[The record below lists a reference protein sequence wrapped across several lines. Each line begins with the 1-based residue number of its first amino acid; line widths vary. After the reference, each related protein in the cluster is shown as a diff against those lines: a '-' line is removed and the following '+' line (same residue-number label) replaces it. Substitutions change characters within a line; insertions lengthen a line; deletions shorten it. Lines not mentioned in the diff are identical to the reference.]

1 MLSLDTFSL
10 RKSLRKK
17 RRRHALAL
25 IASAIDYRR
34 LKGLNTME
42 KNFKLLKSAVGGLVV
57 VVCLMILGCSTLTR
71 IDVGHI
77 GVKVK
82 LAGSDRGVQDMQL
95 RTGWVFYNPLS
106 EQIIEFPVSV
116 QNIIL
121 SASRHEGNSE
131 KDKTQDHGVDESITF
146 SSIEGVNANA
156 DVGFSFHIDP
166 QQAPHLYARFR
177 QNDMRELAYGYM
189 RNVLREAFSEV
200 ASKMPIQE
208 IYGAGKS
215 KMIAEV
221 TTKCGANLGRDGIV
235 IDQLT
240 INGAL
245 RLPPNVADS
254 INNAMAA
261 TQNAIQSE
269 NKVRQVKAEADQ
281 TVTTATGAAE
291 AARQKATG
299 EADALV
305 IKTKAEAE
313 TRLVQAKS
321 QAEAN
326 RILNSSLTPQV
337 IQYKTVDTWDGKLPI
352 YSGGGATPMLNL
364 TR

>member
-1 MLSLDTFSL
+1 
-10 RKSLRKK
+10 
-17 RRRHALAL
+17 
-25 IASAIDYRR
+25 
-34 LKGLNTME
+34 ME
-42 KNFKLLKSAVGGLVV
+42 LH
-57 VVCLMILGCSTLTR
+57 STLSQAKWVVIGLAAVIGVSVFGCTTTTR

-95 RTGWVFYNPLS
+95 KTGWVFYNPLA
-106 EQIIEFPVSV
+106 EQVIEFPVSV

-121 SASRHEGNSE
+121 SASPNEGNNAA
-131 KDKTQDHGVDESITF
+131 DKGQGHGVDESITF

-189 RNVLREAFSEV
+189 RNVLRESFSEV
-200 ASKMPIQE
+200 ASGMPIQE
-208 IYGAGKS
+208 IYGSGKS
-215 KMIAEV
+215 KMIAAV
-221 TTKCGANLGRDGIV
+221 TVKCGANLGRDGII

-245 RLPPNVADS
+245 RLPQNVADS

-313 TRLVQAKS
+313 TRLVAAKS

-326 RILNSSLTPQV
+326 RILASSLTPQI
-337 IQYKTVDTWDGKLPI
+337 IQYKYVDTWDGKLPV
-352 YSGGGATPMLNL
+352 YSGAGVQPMITLPH
-364 TR
+364 

>member
-1 MLSLDTFSL
+1 MVESHVRLA
-10 RKSLRKK
+10 RAAAV
-17 RRRHALAL
+17 ALA
-25 IASAIDYRR
+25 
-34 LKGLNTME
+34 
-42 KNFKLLKSAVGGLVV
+42 VV
-57 VVCLMILGCSTLTR
+57 LGVSVFGCTTLTR

-95 RTGWVFYNPLS
+95 KTGWVFFNPLS
-106 EQIIEFPVSV
+106 EQVIEFPVSV

-121 SASRHEGNSE
+121 SASRHEGGSD
-131 KDKTQDHGVDESITF
+131 KDKGQDHGVDESITF

-189 RNVLREAFSEV
+189 RNVLRESFSEV
-200 ASKMPIQE
+200 ASRMPIQE

-221 TTKCGANLGRDGIV
+221 TTKCGANLGKDGII

-245 RLPPNVADS
+245 RLPQNVADS

-269 NKVRQVKAEADQ
+269 NKVRQIKAEADQ

-299 EADALV
+299 EADALI

-313 TRLVQAKS
+313 TRLVQARS

-337 IQYKTVDTWDGKLPI
+337 IQYKYAETWDGKLPV
-352 YSGGGATPMLNL
+352 YSGGGATPMLNI

>member
-1 MLSLDTFSL
+1 MFTNF
-10 RKSLRKK
+10 
-17 RRRHALAL
+17 
-25 IASAIDYRR
+25 R
-34 LKGLNTME
+34 LVKVA
-42 KNFKLLKSAVGGLVV
+42 AVALVV
-57 VVCLMILGCSTLTR
+57 LVGTLVVSCSSVTR

-82 LAGSDRGVQDMQL
+82 LAGSERGVQDMQL
-95 RTGWVFYNPLS
+95 KTGWVFYNPLS
-106 EQIIEFPVSV
+106 EQVIEFPVSV
-116 QNIIL
+116 QNIVL

-131 KDKTQDHGVDESITF
+131 KDRGQDHGVDESITF

-215 KMIAEV
+215 KMITDV
-221 TTKCGANLGRDGIV
+221 TTKCGANLGRDGII

-245 RLPPNVADS
+245 RLPQNVADS

-299 EADALV
+299 EADALI

-313 TRLVQAKS
+313 TRLVLAKS

-337 IQYKTVDTWDGKLPI
+337 IQYKYAESWDGKLPT
-352 YSGGGATPMLNL
+352 YSGGGI
-364 TR
+364 

>member
-1 MLSLDTFSL
+1 MKETLQVNKLIKYSIVV
-10 RKSLRKK
+10 
-17 RRRHALAL
+17 AVAVLAL
-25 IASAIDYRR
+25 SI
-34 LKGLNTME
+34 
-42 KNFKLLKSAVGGLVV
+42 F
-57 VVCLMILGCSTLTR
+57 GCSTLTR

-95 RTGWVFYNPLS
+95 KTGWVFYNPLS
-106 EQIIEFPVSV
+106 EDVVEFPVSV

-121 SASRHEGNSE
+121 SANKHEGSAKE
-131 KDKTQDHGVDESITF
+131 DKDKDHSVDESITF

-156 DVGFSFHIDP
+156 DIGFSFHIDP
-166 QQAPHLYARFR
+166 AQAPHLYARFR
-177 QNDMRELAYGYM
+177 QNNMRELAYGYM
-189 RNVLREAFSEV
+189 RNVLRESFSEI

-221 TTKCGANLGRDGIV
+221 TKKCQENLGKDGII

-245 RLPPNVADS
+245 RLPPNVAEA

-261 TQNAIQSE
+261 TQNAVQSE

-281 TVTTATGAAE
+281 AVAASMGAAE
-291 AARQKATG
+291 SARQKAKG
-299 EADALV
+299 EADAL
-305 IKTKAEAE
+305 ITRTNAEAE
-313 TRLVQAKS
+313 TRITQAESQAKS
-321 QAEAN
+321 N
-326 RILNSSLTPQV
+326 KIINSSLTPQV
-337 IQYKTVDTWDGKLPI
+337 IQYKALDTWDGKLPV
-352 YSGGGATPMLNL
+352 YQGGGNPVPMV
-364 TR
+364 TVK